1 MKKLLIAIIG
11 ILFSGI
17 SNAQTDS
24 ANKKMSPPDIHYNTT
39 DSIHQYRDKY
49 NSQDTLM
56 APDSLKKHQSLEKLG
71 DGIMMKSGK
80 MWIVNNNNNLLSLDR
95 TFTLNNEI
103 KVSQDG
109 TYTKKD
115 RTKLKFMEGED
126 MDLNGKITPIK

>member
-1 MKKLLIAIIG
+1 MKKLIIAIIG

-24 ANKKMSPPDIHYNTT
+24 ANKKMSPPDIQYNTT

-56 APDSLKKHQSLEKLG
+56 APDSLKKHQSLENHG

-80 MWIVNNNNNLLSLDR
+80 MWIVKNNQLSALES
-95 TFTLNNEI
+95 TLTLNNEI

-109 TYTKKD
+109 SYTKKD
-115 RTKLKFMEGED
+115 GTKIKFKEGEH
-126 MDLNGKITPIK
+126 MDLNGKIIPIK

>member
-39 DSIHQYRDKY
+39 DSVHQYRDKY

-56 APDSLKKHQSLEKLG
+56 APDSLKKHYSLEKLG
-71 DGIMMKSGK
+71 DGIMMKFGK
-80 MWIVNNNNNLLSLDR
+80 MWIVNNNNLSALDR

-115 RTKLKFMEGED
+115 GTKLKFKEGEH
-126 MDLNGKITPIK
+126 MDKNGIIIPIK